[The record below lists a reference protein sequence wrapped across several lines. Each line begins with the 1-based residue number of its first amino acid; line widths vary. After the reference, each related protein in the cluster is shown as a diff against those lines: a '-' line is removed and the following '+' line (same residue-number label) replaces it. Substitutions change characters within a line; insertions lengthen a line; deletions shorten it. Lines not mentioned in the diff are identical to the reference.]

1 MQKIWKNSK
10 FPKLLIGGNKNL
22 KIVKKFHKIAK
33 NRFFIFQK
41 NQFFANF
48 ISFYF
53 DIEILAS
60 VNRKEIKF

>member
-41 NQFFANF
+41 
-48 ISFYF
+48 ISFLR
-53 DIEILAS
+53 IL
-60 VNRKEIKF
+60 